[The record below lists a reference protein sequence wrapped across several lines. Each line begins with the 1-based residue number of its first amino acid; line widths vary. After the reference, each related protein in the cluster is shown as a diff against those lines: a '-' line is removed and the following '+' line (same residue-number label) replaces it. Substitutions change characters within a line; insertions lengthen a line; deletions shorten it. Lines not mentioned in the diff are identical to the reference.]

1 MFKLQE
7 FCFSHKIKPH
17 LIEGGQLNLQ
27 SNKIGDFEKDALNLL
42 LLTRSCGIPALDHEI
57 LNDPVEFGVVIVSSA
72 GQLSKVPT
80 GVGGVFPVELQ
91 HHLTHPV
98 KARTRTDKH

>member
-1 MFKLQE
+1 ML
-7 FCFSHKIKPH
+7 
-17 LIEGGQLNLQ
+17 
-27 SNKIGDFEKDALNLL
+27 LL
-42 LLTRSCGIPALDHEI
+42 LLTRSCGIPSLDHEI
-57 LNDPVEFGVVIVSSA
+57 FNDPVEFGVVIVSSA